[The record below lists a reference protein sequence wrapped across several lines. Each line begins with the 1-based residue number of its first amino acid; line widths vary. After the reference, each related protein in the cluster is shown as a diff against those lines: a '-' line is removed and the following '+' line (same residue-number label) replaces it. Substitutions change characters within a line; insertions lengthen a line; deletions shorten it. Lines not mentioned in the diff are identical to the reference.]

1 MKKIVLIIIL
11 FVCQNA
17 FCQEYHFDVF
27 LEYELKK
34 NKTDMFML
42 NSSNQDYLFYCYNNG
57 GEFKGEI
64 ADHKNNII
72 HHYSLKNI
80 NNSIKFKYLRSEK
93 DNERLAYKKEPCN
106 IEIEKYQVTQ
116 NKIDSLNQ
124 SFKIIE
130 FTNKKK
136 KRIYQTVNINMVKLV
151 ESKSLPSFTY
161 GYIKDYSKCKIVNLP
176 GGYIPSLISI
186 ETVNSD
192 KKQIKLIQ
200 NKKINTI
207 LSIKPEEMK
216 YN

>member
-1 MKKIVLIIIL
+1 M
-11 FVCQNA
+11 
-17 FCQEYHFDVF
+17 
-27 LEYELKK
+27 
-34 NKTDMFML
+34 
-42 NSSNQDYLFYCYNNG
+42 
-57 GEFKGEI
+57 
-64 ADHKNNII
+64 
-72 HHYSLKNI
+72 
-80 NNSIKFKYLRSEK
+80 
-93 DNERLAYKKEPCN
+93 
-106 IEIEKYQVTQ
+106 TQ

-136 KRIYQTVNINMVKLV
+136 KRIFQTVNINMVKLA
-151 ESKSLPSFTY
+151 ESKSLPYFVY
-161 GYIKDYSKCKIVNLP
+161 GYFKNYSKCKIVNLP